1 MKKTP
6 EEYRIT
12 YKNGEFQ
19 GDDPLILTDNP
30 PLASVYSNHPVIK
43 NFDFPL
49 VPGKKWTYR
58 YSRDDYGFIVEKTG
72 SSYQHEMF
80 GIAGVEVIGPLAKPV
95 ETLAGNFEVVEIR
108 RITSSSSEPESGLE
122 DPTIE
127 IVYFYSPHTK
137 SVVKLT
143 AKLSKVVT
151 DPTIPDYIEMEL
163 VKYGRGATISKQ
175 PIVKAPVIK

>member
-1 MKKTP
+1 M
-6 EEYRIT
+6 
-12 YKNGEFQ
+12 
-19 GDDPLILTDNP
+19 
-30 PLASVYSNHPVIK
+30 
-43 NFDFPL
+43 
-49 VPGKKWTYR
+49 
-58 YSRDDYGFIVEKTG
+58 
-72 SSYQHEMF
+72 
-80 GIAGVEVIGPLAKPV
+80 GPLSEIDHAKPV
-95 ETLAGNFEVVEIR
+95 ETPAGNFEVVEIR